1 MKLKNLLFPAIIL
14 IFFSCKKT
22 ADTPAPSSQDTYVNT
37 TAGSTWHYH
46 QADSSGSTPVNTD
59 YTVTSTTK
67 DSSISGK
74 TYHVYNVSNGNNQ
87 YLSISGNDYYQYDSL
102 PAGLGMTAFERLY
115 LKDNMNVGTGWS
127 QTLSVTVPGIPIPV
141 PVTLNYQIAEKGI
154 SRTVNSQNYSD
165 VIHVTATISSTLI
178 PSANL
183 ITSINSYYAK
193 KYGLIENST
202 LVSLNYLGVVANVNV
217 QTKIVS
223 ASLF

>member
-22 ADTPAPSSQDTYVNT
+22 TDTPTPSRQDTYVNAD
-37 TAGSTWHYH
+37 AGSTWHYH
-46 QADSSGSTPVNTD
+46 QADSSGNTPVNTD
-59 YTVTSTTK
+59 YTITSTTK

-87 YLSISGNDYYQYDSL
+87 YLNISGNDYYQYDSL
-102 PAGLGMTAFERLY
+102 PAGLGTTAFERLY

-141 PVTLNYQIAEKGI
+141 PVTLNYQIAEKGV

-178 PSANL
+178 PSADL
-183 ITSINSYYAK
+183 TTSINSYYAK

-223 ASLF
+223 ASLL